1 MLSGS
6 FEDRRETVL
15 SVSLPLPRQRVELG
29 ARRSREEIL
38 RDAFHNTRTN
48 YTPRLE
54 PEYYKDNQGYVCACV
69 CACEHVCGCMLM
81 CVLVIMYA

>member
-1 MLSGS
+1 MLSER

-15 SVSLPLPRQRVELG
+15 SVLLPLPRQQVELG
-29 ARRSREEIL
+29 ARRSREAIL

-54 PEYYKDNQGYVCACV
+54 PEYYKDNQGYVCLRGYW
-69 CACEHVCGCMLM
+69 CACECMYVC
-81 CVLVIMYA
+81 

>member
-1 MLSGS
+1 M
-6 FEDRRETVL
+6 L

-54 PEYYKDNQGYVCACV
+54 PEYYKDNQGYVYVRVCVGACV
-69 CACEHVCGCMLM
+69 LT
-81 CVLVIMYA
+81 CVLFITATYS